1 MTSNTQ
7 SLVNPIGAGLVAGR
21 TDQGVDFSGRGSL
34 FAIGAGE
41 ITNVFNSGWPG
52 GVFIGEKL
60 ATGKY
65 VYYAED
71 INASVHVGESVSAG
85 QLVGVATGGPSGIEI
100 GYAAA
105 PGTGESLAASTTG
118 YTEGQVTAAGQE
130 FRALLKSLGAKVLC
144 HSEARNSAGI
154 CGQNIHL

>member
-1 MTSNTQ
+1 M
-7 SLVNPIGAGLVAGR
+7 VNPIGSGLVAER
-21 TDQGVDFSGRGSL
+21 TDQGVDFGGRGNL
-34 FAIGAGE
+34 FAIGAGM

-71 INASVHVGESVSAG
+71 IAPKVSVGESVGAG
-85 QLVGVATGGPSGIEI
+85 QLVGVATGGSSGIEI

-105 PGTGESLAASTTG
+105 PGSGESLAAATTG
-118 YTEGQVTAAGQE
+118 YKEGQVTPAGQE
-130 FRALLKSLGAKVLC
+130 FRALLKSLGANV
-144 HSEARNSAGI
+144 
-154 CGQNIHL
+154 